1 MKRTGGVRNRELP
14 RLRSCAA
21 IAFAF
26 AILCSFAGA
35 ATKGQHWVATW
46 STANSSLANP
56 TALSRYKLSGAPTEF
71 SNQTI
76 RNIVHST
83 VGGSAI
89 RIRLTNTFGAKA
101 VRFDSVYVGL
111 QESGASLIAG
121 SNHPVTFGGAKLVA
135 IPEGAEAISD
145 PVSLSIGPQKNLV
158 VSLFTS
164 GPTGPATSHSSA
176 FQTNYVS
183 GLGDFAAEEGA
194 GAFKDTMHSWYF
206 LAAVDVLAAREVT
219 GAVVALGDSIT
230 DGSSSK
236 PETYGRWTDLLARRL
251 LATNS
256 PGLMSVLNAGIG
268 GNRVLSSSPCFGI
281 NALARIER
289 DVFAQSGLRMV
300 ILFEGT
306 NDIGQP
312 DTPAAAIPP
321 DMVPCLSRI
330 PITADDLIAGY
341 KQIIAQAHARGLK
354 IIGATIMPYQGF
366 GGWTLEGEAKRV
378 AANHWIKTAGEFDG
392 VIDFDSALADPANP
406 ARLAPPYDSGDHL
419 HPGPAGHEAMANA
432 IDLALFH

>member
-1 MKRTGGVRNRELP
+1 MVALA
-14 RLRSCAA
+14 L
-21 IAFAF
+21 
-26 AILCSFAGA
+26 AILCAFAAA
-35 ATKGQHWVATW
+35 ATKGEHWVATW
-46 STANSSLANP
+46 STANSDLANP
-56 TALSRYKLSGAPTEF
+56 NAVARYNSNHAPTEF
-71 SNQTI
+71 NNQTI

-83 VGGSAI
+83 VGGSSI
-89 RIRLTNTFGAKA
+89 RIRLSNFFGTKAVTFG
-101 VRFDSVYVGL
+101 SVYLGL

-121 SNHPVTFGGAKLVA
+121 SNHPVTFGGAKLVT

-145 PVSLSIGPQKNLV
+145 PVSLSVGPQKNLA

-183 GLGDFAAEEGA
+183 EPGNFAAEEGA
-194 GAFKDTMHSWYF
+194 GPFRETVHSWYF
-206 LAAVDVLAAREVT
+206 LAAVDVLAAKEVK
-219 GAVVALGDSIT
+219 GAIVTLGDSIT

-251 LATNS
+251 LAPNS
-256 PGLMSVLNAGIG
+256 GGVMSVLNAGIG

-289 DVFAQSGLRMV
+289 DVFAQSGVRIV

-312 DTPAAAIPP
+312 DTPIASIPP
-321 DMVPCLSRI
+321 EYFPCLSRT

-341 KQIIAQAHARGLK
+341 KQVIAQAHARGLK
-354 IIGATIMPYQGF
+354 IIGATILPYQGF
-366 GGWTLEGEAKRV
+366 RGWTAEGEAKRV
-378 AANHWIKTAGEFDG
+378 AANHWIKTGGAFDG

-406 ARLAPPYDSGDHL
+406 ARLAPRYDSGDHL
-419 HPGPAGHEAMANA
+419 HPGPAGHEAMANVV
-432 IDLALFH
+432 DLALFH